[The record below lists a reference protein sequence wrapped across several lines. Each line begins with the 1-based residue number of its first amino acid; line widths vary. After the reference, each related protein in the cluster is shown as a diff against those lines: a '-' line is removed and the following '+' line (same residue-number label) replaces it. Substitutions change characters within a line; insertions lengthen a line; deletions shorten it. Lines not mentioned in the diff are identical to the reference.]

1 MKNLALLLVVGAC
14 ASVAVAQPAITGLSG
29 GSAFDSYYGGLI
41 AGDVVGFRFTSDVDQ
56 YVTDLGV
63 LDAADGIIDSA
74 HMVGLWDAGGSL
86 LASVEV
92 DGTGTV
98 LNGWYYEAIAP
109 VALTAGER
117 YTVGALY
124 NSGDL
129 DSYFSGP
136 SLTLYN
142 ISDTVAVYPAVGD
155 LGFVYP
161 EFESAGNQGRIGP
174 NMILAPIPAPGSL
187 ALLGLGGLALRR
199 RR

>member
-29 GSAFDSYYGGLI
+29 GSSFDSYYGLVP
-41 AGDVVGFRFTSDVDQ
+41 GDVVGFRFTSDVDQ

-63 LDAADGIIDSA
+63 MCSTDGVIDSP

-92 DGTGTV
+92 DGTGTI

-109 VALTAGER
+109 VALAAGER
-117 YTVGALY
+117 YTLGALY

-129 DSYFSGP
+129 DGYFSGP

-142 ISDTVAVYPAVGD
+142 ISNTVAVYPAVGG

-174 NMILAPIPAPGSL
+174 NMILTDIPAPGSL